1 MPSTQMDLPVKHED
15 SNGILFRLTGIN
27 LANPEHLLPERAK
40 SQLAQSRREAQ
51 ILVGCVQL
59 GIVALFGVLYFAA
72 PKTFSADAPFAP
84 VPWVLGGYTV
94 FTLVR
99 LYFSYRRALPP
110 WVLVI
115 SAIFDILIL
124 LVAIWSF
131 HVQYGQPAAFYL
143 KAPTLLYVFIFI
155 ALRALSFS
163 PAYLMVTGLSAAL
176 GWVVLVGYAVM
187 EPGGMAL
194 LTRDYVEYMT
204 SATIL
209 IGAEIDKIIS
219 IILVTVVLA
228 IAVARSRALLV
239 RALAEHTAVDT
250 LSRFLE
256 PDVAESLR
264 TAADIPQI
272 GQGVERDAT
281 VLFIDL
287 RGFSALAAKMAPR
300 EIISLL
306 GEYQRLV
313 VPLVHSCGGSIITFL
328 GDGIMIT
335 FGAVR
340 SSPSHAAD
348 ALRCTDL
355 LLIGV
360 ADWNASRRDAGLPE
374 IGVGIG
380 IETGSVV
387 CGPIGDEQRLEYA
400 VIGDTV
406 NRAAKLQNHTKAE
419 GVIAV
424 ASAASYRRA
433 LEQGYSDSQATQT
446 RPARQVE
453 GIAEPIDLVVLS
465 HPESGKHHLHQ
476 LG

>member
-1 MPSTQMDLPVKHED
+1 MPSSPMDLPTRHKD
-15 SNGILFRLTGIN
+15 DRGILFRLTGIS

-40 SQLAQSRREAQ
+40 TQLAQSRREAQ
-51 ILVGCVQL
+51 ILTGWVQL
-59 GIVALFGVLYFAA
+59 GIVALFAVLYFAT

-84 VPWVLGGYTV
+84 IPWVLGGYTL
-94 FTLVR
+94 FTVVR

-110 WVLVI
+110 SMLVI
-115 SAIFDILIL
+115 SAIVDILIL

-131 HVQYGQPAAFYL
+131 HIQYAQPAAFYL

-163 PAYLMVTGLSAAL
+163 PAYVLVTGLGAAL
-176 GWVVLVGYAVM
+176 GWMVLVGYAVT

-194 LTRDYVEYMT
+194 VTRDYVEYMT

-219 IILVTVVLA
+219 IVLVTLVLA
-228 IAVARSRALLV
+228 VAVARSRALLV
-239 RALAEHTAVDT
+239 RALAEHTAADN

-256 PDVAESLR
+256 PEIAESLR
-264 TAADIPQI
+264 TAHDIPRL
-272 GQGVERDAT
+272 GEGVEREAA

-287 RGFSALAAKMAPR
+287 RRFTALAAQLTPR
-300 EIISLL
+300 ETISLL

-328 GDGIMIT
+328 GDGILVT
-335 FGAVR
+335 FGALH
-340 SSPSHAAD
+340 SSQSYAAD
-348 ALRCTDL
+348 ALRCTEL
-355 LLIGV
+355 LLSGV
-360 ADWNASRRDAGLPE
+360 TDWNATRRHAGLPA

-400 VIGDTV
+400 VVGDTV
-406 NRAAKLQNHTKAE
+406 NRAAKLEKHTKVE
-419 GVIAV
+419 GVVAL
-424 ASAASYRRA
+424 ASAQAYRQA
-433 LEQGYSDSQATQT
+433 LEQGFAGSATVET
-446 RPARQVE
+446 RPAQHVE
-453 GIAEPIDLVVLS
+453 GIATPVDTVVLGQN
-465 HPESGKHHLHQ
+465 ESGR
-476 LG
+476 